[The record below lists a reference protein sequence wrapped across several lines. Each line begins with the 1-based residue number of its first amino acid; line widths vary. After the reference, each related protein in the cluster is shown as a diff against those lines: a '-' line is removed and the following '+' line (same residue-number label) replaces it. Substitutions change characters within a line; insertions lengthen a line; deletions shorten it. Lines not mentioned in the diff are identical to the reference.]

1 MAFPAEHLIYF
12 ATSTILLYLL
22 PMMTHFA
29 MIGNLF
35 GPDMI
40 VVGLI
45 VLLLFGAKKL
55 PELARGLG
63 QSLNEFKKAREDFE
77 HELHQ
82 AGSTVTP
89 RPAQNNQP
97 YNAQAVGS
105 ASEQDLRRQLQEA
118 QEALRA
124 VQQQKAAPQLLE
136 PASHVEVEGHEVAA
150 RPVPPA

>member
-1 MAFPAEHLIYF
+1 
-12 ATSTILLYLL
+12 
-22 PMMTHFA
+22 MMTHLA

-40 VVGLI
+40 VVFLI
-45 VLLLFGAKKL
+45 MLLLFGAKKL

-77 HELHQ
+77 HELHSG
-82 AGSTVTP
+82 AAPVTP
-89 RPAQNNQP
+89 RPAQNGQP
-97 YNAQAVGS
+97 LNAVTSGS

-136 PASHVEVEGHEVAA
+136 PAPSHVEIESHEVAA